1 MYATVGVTHTDSTRK
16 CINLKRLK
24 PVILFNG
31 IVMVYDYLLV
41 IRTKSLFPY
50 ILIFSPLFLA
60 HDTSAHKVTELVSF

>member
-1 MYATVGVTHTDSTRK
+1 MHCACDAALVDT
-16 CINLKRLK
+16 
-24 PVILFNG
+24 
-31 IVMVYDYLLV
+31 VMVYDYLLV